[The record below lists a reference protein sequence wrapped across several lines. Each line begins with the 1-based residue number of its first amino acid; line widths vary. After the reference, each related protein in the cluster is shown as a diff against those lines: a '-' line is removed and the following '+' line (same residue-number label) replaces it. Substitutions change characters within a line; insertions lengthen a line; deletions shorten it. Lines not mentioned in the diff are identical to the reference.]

1 MSVTLDVQIAPKLMA
16 VLHRDPLPSKNLKTI
31 LLVDDDR
38 SVRELITRVLE
49 GEDYRVITSVNG
61 NQALDKAENNEID
74 LVLLDLNMP
83 EKNGWDTFETLTFK
97 HPLVPI
103 VIITARSNQL
113 FTALSAG
120 AAALMEKPLDFPKLL
135 GTIKDLLCEPAE
147 AQKARIAGK
156 LAAFHYQPSGTGG

>member
-1 MSVTLDVQIAPKLMA
+1 MKIVRNLRLKTLKSMA
-16 VLHRDPLPSKNLKTI
+16 LVNREHLQKKSKTI

-38 SVRELITRVLE
+38 SVRELISRVLE
-49 GEDYRVITSVNG
+49 GEGYHVITSVNG
-61 NQALDKAENNEID
+61 KQALDKAETQPVD

-97 HPLVPI
+97 HPRVPV

-113 FTALSAG
+113 FTALNAG

-135 GTIKDLLCEPAE
+135 GTINDLLAEPAE
-147 AQKARIAGK
+147 AQQARIAGK
-156 LAAFHYQPSGTGG
+156 AAAFHYQPSGAGG